1 MRSYPTDPM
10 FVTFEGLDGSGKTTQ
25 VELLRER
32 LEAEGHEVVAV
43 REPGGTE
50 LGEGIR
56 TLLLHGSHM
65 TAWAEAALYA
75 AARAELVDE
84 VIAPAL
90 ERGADVLCDR
100 YVDSS
105 LAYQG
110 VARGLGVERV
120 LELNL
125 PGDPRAAARPHVRAR
140 ARGRTSRPG
149 ASARAPTGSSARAS
163 RSGSG
168 SSDGYRELAAR
179 FPDRIV
185 TLDGSLPPSELADR
199 IDSELHAELRRAF
212 LSSTRRSAS
221 SRRRSPRGRR
231 TPTSS
236 TGRRGRASAQAAFAF
251 AAALL
256 GDPRRVNER
265 THPDLY
271 VLEPLGEMIRIDEIR
286 ELRRDL
292 HMRPFEADRRVYLI
306 LDAHLLNEDAADAL
320 LKDLEEPPPY
330 AVIVLVADEL
340 GPLPPTIRSR
350 CQLVPFRRLS
360 GEGGPGVDRRARRP
374 GSRRPR

>member
-1 MRSYPTDPM
+1 M

-125 PGDPRAAARPHVRAR
+125 PGMRGLLPDRTFVLALAADESARRV
-140 ARGRTSRPG
+140 G
-149 ASARAPTGSSARAS
+149 ASPDRLEREGVAFRQRVE
-163 RSGSG
+163 
-168 SSDGYRELAAR
+168 DGYRELAER
-179 FPDRIV
+179 YPDRIV
-185 TLDGSLPPSELADR
+185 TLDGSLPPGQLADS
-199 IDSELHAELRRAF
+199 IYSELHAELRR
-212 LSSTRRSAS
+212 
-221 SRRRSPRGRR
+221 
-231 TPTSS
+231 
-236 TGRRGRASAQAAFAF
+236 
-251 AAALL
+251 
-256 GDPRRVNER
+256 
-265 THPDLY
+265 
-271 VLEPLGEMIRIDEIR
+271 
-286 ELRRDL
+286 
-292 HMRPFEADRRVYLI
+292 
-306 LDAHLLNEDAADAL
+306 
-320 LKDLEEPPPY
+320 
-330 AVIVLVADEL
+330 
-340 GPLPPTIRSR
+340 
-350 CQLVPFRRLS
+350 
-360 GEGGPGVDRRARRP
+360 
-374 GSRRPR
+374 GS